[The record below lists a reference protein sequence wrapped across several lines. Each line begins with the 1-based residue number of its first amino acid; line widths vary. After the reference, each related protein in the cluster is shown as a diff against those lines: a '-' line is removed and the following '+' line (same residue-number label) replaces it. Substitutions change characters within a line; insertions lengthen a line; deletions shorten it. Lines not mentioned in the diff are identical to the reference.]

1 MELYGSRA
9 DLLPGWMAKVVRAPE
24 GSGRLLTWAGRP
36 GIRLLDYAEHERC
49 ERDSLRRFPQDRDG
63 CVDWA
68 EVVDDLVAE
77 GGEHLVQEFLG
88 GGGEVMIMWGSL
100 SVPSVALDG
109 AGAASRV
116 AEILDVDA
124 VVWMVR
130 SGLLLERNCFDDT
143 VRVARVPVMV
153 SE

>member
-9 DLLPGWMAKVVRAPE
+9 DLLPSWMAKVVRAPE
-24 GSGRLLTWAGRP
+24 GSERLLTWAGRP
-36 GIRLLDYAEHERC
+36 GIRLLDYADHEQC
-49 ERDSLRRFPQDRDG
+49 ERDSLRRFPQARDG

-68 EVVDDLVAE
+68 GVADDHVAKGGDRLVE
-77 GGEHLVQEFLG
+77 EFLG
-88 GGGEVMIMWGSL
+88 GGGEVVIMWGSL

-109 AGAASRV
+109 AAAVSRV

-130 SGLLLERNCFDDT
+130 SGLLLERNYFDDT

-153 SE
+153 SG